1 MDSLFKN
8 IKIIINNNLYLIDP
22 ETSKLGK
29 KIIIHAIDLIEELG
43 FEKFNFKKLGD
54 IIDSPEASIYR
65 YFKNKNQLLLYLI
78 SWYWGW
84 MEYILVFE
92 TNNIVSPETRLK
104 KSIAMMSPNSNENII
119 IEGIE
124 INKLHRIVV
133 SESIKAFLTKEVNKS
148 NTEGAYMNYKQFVA
162 RIAEI
167 ITEMNPE
174 YKYPQM
180 LLTTIIEGMHLQA
193 FFAIHLPRLTNKQD
207 NENYITDFYTDLA
220 FQSINKKS

>member
-1 MDSLFKN
+1 MDSLIKR

-29 KIIIHAIDLIEELG
+29 KIIVHAIDLIDELG
-43 FEKFNFKKLGD
+43 FEKFTFKKLGD
-54 IIDSPEASIYR
+54 AIESPEASIYR

-84 MEYILVFE
+84 MEYLLVLE
-92 TNNIVSPETRLK
+92 TTNIESPEIRLK
-104 KSIAMMSPNSNENII
+104 KSIVMLSPNATESII

-133 SESIKAFLTKEVNKS
+133 SESIKAYLTKEVDKS

-162 RIAEI
+162 RIADIIREI
-167 ITEMNPE
+167 NPN

-180 LLTTIIEGMHLQA
+180 LLTTIIEGMHLQV
-193 FFAIHLPRLTNKQD
+193 FFADHLPRLTNKQD
-207 NENYITDFYTDLA
+207 NQDYITEFYSELA
-220 FQSINKKS
+220 FQSIKNKS